1 LPHPAARAP
10 APLVREASACY
21 NGATMPYRPQL
32 ALAASALFLCAPA
45 AEAMEFNRVGE
56 VLVLSGPVTGNEL
69 VQLRNH
75 LAGGEVKL
83 VVLHESPGGDL
94 WNGYQVGNR
103 IRSEGLP
110 TAVSG
115 KCESACGLIFLGGT
129 ERSFSDGRPLPLTMV
144 GLHGAHTT
152 DTHQP
157 LSELAPRMAYVIRSL
172 TGDKYPPDL
181 LQRTVYTRN
190 AEDIV
195 YSFHP
200 ARFRQDGTRKGV
212 MECLK
217 QPDVT
222 FKCAM
227 VEGLDA
233 MAIGVIT
240 RPEVLALPEPVKQLL
255 QTLPLVPESN

>member
-1 LPHPAARAP
+1 
-10 APLVREASACY
+10 
-21 NGATMPYRPQL
+21 MPYQRL
-32 ALAASALFLCAPA
+32 IALAACALAFVAPA
-45 AEAMEFNRVGE
+45 AKAMDFHRVGD

-75 LAGGEVKL
+75 LAGDPVRL
-83 VVLHESPGGDL
+83 VLLHESPGGDL

-129 ERSFSDGRPLPLTMV
+129 ERSFSDGRPLALTMV

-152 DTHQP
+152 DTQQP
-157 LSELAPRMAYVIRSL
+157 LSELAPRMAWVIRSL
-172 TGDKYPPDL
+172 TGNKYPPDL

-190 AEDIV
+190 AQDIV

-200 ARFRQDGTRKGV
+200 SRFRPDGTRKGV
-212 MECLK
+212 IECLK
-217 QPDVT
+217 QDIS

-227 VEGLDA
+227 LDGLDA

-240 RPEVLALPEPVKQLL
+240 RREVLALPEAVKQLL
-255 QTLPLVPESN
+255 QTLPLAPEGN